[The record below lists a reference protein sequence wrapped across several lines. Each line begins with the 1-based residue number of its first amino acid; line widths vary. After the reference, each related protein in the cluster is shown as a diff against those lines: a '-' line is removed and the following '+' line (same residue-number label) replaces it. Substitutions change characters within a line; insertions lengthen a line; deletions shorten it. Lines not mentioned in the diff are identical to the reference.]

1 MTDELIIQQTQNW
14 IKEVVIGC
22 NFCPFAAKA
31 MLKQNIRYTVL
42 TSVNIQASLE
52 HVAKEMLLLD
62 DEPESETSFIIFA
75 NNFTSFSEYL
85 LLVDKAEQLL
95 SKTGYNGIYQLASFH
110 PDYCFAGSDENDP
123 ANYTNRSI
131 FPMLHFLRED
141 SVTAALENFPSPE
154 KIPQNNI
161 YFAEQKGLLY
171 MQMLRKGCIR

>member
-1 MTDELIIQQTQNW
+1 MTDEHIIHQTQNW

-31 MLKQNIRYTVL
+31 LLKQNIQYTVL
-42 TSVNIQASLE
+42 TTVNLQESLDQVSAE
-52 HVAKEMLLLD
+52 IMALD
-62 DEPESETSFIIFA
+62 ERQECETSFIIFA
-75 NNFTSFSEYL
+75 NNFVSFQEYL
-85 LLVDKAEQLL
+85 MLMKKAEQLL
-95 SKTGYNGIYQLASFH
+95 NKTGYDGIYQLASFH

-131 FPMLHFLRED
+131 FPMLHLLRED
-141 SVTAALENFPSPE
+141 SITAALENFPSPE

-171 MQMLRKGCIR
+171 MQMLRAGCIR